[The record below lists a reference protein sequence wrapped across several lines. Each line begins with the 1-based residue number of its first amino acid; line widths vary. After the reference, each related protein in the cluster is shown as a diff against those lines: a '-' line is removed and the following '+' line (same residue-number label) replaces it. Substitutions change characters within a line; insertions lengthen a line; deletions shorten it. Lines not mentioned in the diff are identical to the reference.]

1 MLKRIGIG
9 ILVFGFVLVMGT
21 SAQAV
26 PSLGVGTGTVN
37 CSGATE
43 YWQCFSLNSASGSGE
58 SFSIPAGGSGQVT
71 AWSNIAGVNIWLVAE
86 SSLGNITFTFTP
98 TGGAPVTLNPDPAAT
113 FGNLTGYNGSPYQAI
128 DLGQIGVTGWANAP
142 AGPFVTGQDPFRFKT
157 GTLTYTGGNITGDWL
172 FLVASANKDLRHP
185 TDIVSPKTTSAVP
198 EPGTVLLLGSGL
210 LGLVL
215 YRRKFQA

>member
-1 MLKRIGIG
+1 MMRRIGIV
-9 ILVFGFVLVMGT
+9 ILVFGFVLVMST
-21 SAQAV
+21 AAQAV

-58 SFSIPAGGSGQVT
+58 SFWIPASGQSDGVT
-71 AWSNIAGVNIWLVAE
+71 AWSNITGANIWLVAE
-86 SSLGNITFTFTP
+86 ASLGTITFT
-98 TGGAPVTLNPDPAAT
+98 GGANGQTLST
-113 FGNLTGYNGSPYQAI
+113 TGQLTGYQGTNYYALN
-128 DLGQIGVTGWANAP
+128 LGQVGGTGWNAAP
-142 AGPFVTGQDPFRFKT
+142 AGPFVTGQDPFYFKT
-157 GTLTYTGGNITGDWL
+157 GTLTYTGPNITGDWL
-172 FLVASANKDLRHP
+172 FLVA
-185 TDIVSPKTTSAVP
+185 DIGNNGPPFTNSGGGHDVISPKTTSAVP